1 MKYLKKFESSSSS
14 NFEEHIEDLFA
25 DIASEY
31 PFKIESENDIVE
43 CEISI
48 PNSGMDKTYHFG
60 DKDSEASKNLLKQ
73 GKVFQK
79 IASVL
84 NLCNCAFHIKTNQ
97 NQFAYTFWLKFFKP
111 DILSNLALEFKN
123 DYKKDGNDNL
133 FKFTVN
139 KRFPKPTTVTILEFK
154 LSDSNN
160 VENLKFCDLFENIM
174 KKPPFE
180 LPPSIDVPLIYKN
193 IKTLKSIKNV
203 NKDNYYLFVD
213 TIYNIFEFYDTLSA
227 WNEDSFD

>member
-1 MKYLKKFESSSSS
+1 MKYLKKFESNSSTD
-14 NFEEHIEDLFA
+14 FEEHIEDLFA

-31 PFKIESENDIVE
+31 PFKIQSENDIVE

-60 DKDSEASKNLLKQ
+60 DTDSEASKNLLKQ

-111 DILSNLALEFKN
+111 DILSNLALQFKH
-123 DYKKDGNDNL
+123 YIKEGNL

-154 LSDSNN
+154 LSDNDD
-160 VENLKFCDLFENIM
+160 VENLKFCDLFEKIM

-180 LPPSIDVPLIYKN
+180 LPSNIYVQLIYKN

-203 NKDNYYLFVD
+203 NKENYDLFVD
-213 TIYNIFEFYDTLSA
+213 TIYNIFEFYDSLSA